1 MFLFFRVY
9 FVCMRFQVPQNL
21 DVPDTIFLGLNFKQL
36 LYLGGAGGFLIFL
49 YLFAGGIVPVLLVGG
64 PIAGL
69 AIFLSFATYNNQSS
83 VVILQSLVRF
93 FTQKKMYM
101 WRKSDSDAVVEHT
114 IRNSDDDAVQPS
126 EDTSRSHRGPEKVKE
141 MSTNL
146 VFADEEGDPRSD
158 PHVDI

>member
-1 MFLFFRVY
+1 M
-9 FVCMRFQVPQNL
+9 CMRFQVPQNL

-36 LYLGGAGGFLIFL
+36 LYLGGVIGFLIFL

-64 PIAGL
+64 PVAGL

-114 IRNSDDDAVQPS
+114 MRNGDDVVQPS
-126 EDTSRSHRGPEKVKE
+126 EDTSRGHHGPEKVKE

-146 VFADEEGDPRSD
+146 VFADEGGDSRSD
-158 PHVDI
+158 PHIDI